1 LQFYLDLP
9 QTELQAIRIWGSA
22 IQLQSRDKCCSNA
35 RVELLSR
42 HVVALRAP
50 FRAAAI
56 RLSLPMV
63 SIHFQDAVW

>member
-1 LQFYLDLP
+1 LIFRKPNYKRSAHEEARFGFNRGTSVAAMQ
-9 QTELQAIRIWGSA
+9 ELR
-22 IQLQSRDKCCSNA
+22 
-35 RVELLSR
+35 LLSR
-42 HVVALRAP
+42 YVVALRAL

>member
-1 LQFYLDLP
+1 LIFRKPNYKRSAYGEARFSFNRVTSVAAMQ
-9 QTELQAIRIWGSA
+9 ELR
-22 IQLQSRDKCCSNA
+22 
-35 RVELLSR
+35 LLSR
-42 HVVALRAP
+42 YVVALRAP